1 MCACLP
7 AGMFCHSLVAF
18 SPCEEP
24 QCHST
29 GDRESL
35 TANDELGHPDETQQV
50 VEEHSLYTQTH
61 MIEYTHTNNT
71 GYNTHTCLIR
81 HTHTHTHT
89 HTLAQMNMYT
99 DTSTHAHSA
108 MHRIT
113 SVIFSTQTVIAMSF
127 LNRGHCG
134 CTRSVLLEFS
144 SKA

>member
-1 MCACLP
+1 MCARLP
-7 AGMFCHSLVAF
+7 AGMFCRSLVAF

-24 QCHST
+24 QRHST

-71 GYNTHTCLIR
+71 GSNTHTHLIR
-81 HTHTHTHT
+81 HTHT

-113 SVIFSTQTVIAMSF
+113 SVIFSTKTVTAMSF
-127 LNRGHCG
+127 LIRGHCG

-144 SKA
+144 SRHSMHD